1 MNIFIRCFF
10 CIAFGLLTTAAQA
23 QAKYRLADYMPNH
36 AGDSLLFQNL
46 NPAVKE
52 PILIAWP
59 DTATFKGQT
68 VLERTESTGGRR
80 LELLD
85 PAEGWK
91 LFLVGFQKGTD
102 MIFEKPLLLLP
113 AEVEHG
119 AVYRSSS
126 PFSVF
131 SSGRKLGAGIQNYEI
146 KVQGHDTSRTPLR
159 NFGECLVIITTST
172 RTDTDGVR
180 RGYEIKEWYARD
192 FGLVKMA
199 GEAFTLDAKGART
212 RVVKAAGMLEK
223 AKVAGES
230 YKWND

>member
-10 CIAFGLLTTAAQA
+10 CIAFGFLAISAQA
-23 QAKYRLADYMPNH
+23 QTKYRLADYMPNH

-46 NPAVKE
+46 NPAIKE

-91 LFLVGFQKGTD
+91 LFLIGFQKNTD

-146 KVQGHDTSRTPLR
+146 KV
-159 NFGECLVIITTST
+159 
-172 RTDTDGVR
+172 
-180 RGYEIKEWYARD
+180 
-192 FGLVKMA
+192 
-199 GEAFTLDAKGART
+199 
-212 RVVKAAGMLEK
+212 
-223 AKVAGES
+223 
-230 YKWND
+230 

>member
-1 MNIFIRCFF
+1 MNVFTRWFF
-10 CIAFGLLTTAAQA
+10 CAAIGLSAITVHA
-23 QAKYRLADYMPNH
+23 QAKYRLSDYMPNH

-46 NPAVKE
+46 HPAAKE

-59 DTATFKGQT
+59 DTATFKGQI

-80 LELLD
+80 LEWLD
-85 PAEGWK
+85 PSEGWK
-91 LFLVGFQKGTD
+91 LFLIGLQKNTD

-126 PFSVF
+126 PFSVYVA
-131 SSGRKLGAGIQNYEI
+131 GRKAGAGMQQYEI
-146 KVQGHDTSRTPLR
+146 KVEGHDTSRTPLR
-159 NFGECLVIITTST
+159 NFGECLVLITTAN
-172 RTDTDGVR
+172 RTDADGVR

-199 GEAFTLDAKGART
+199 GEAYTLDAKGART

-223 AKVAGES
+223 AKINGES